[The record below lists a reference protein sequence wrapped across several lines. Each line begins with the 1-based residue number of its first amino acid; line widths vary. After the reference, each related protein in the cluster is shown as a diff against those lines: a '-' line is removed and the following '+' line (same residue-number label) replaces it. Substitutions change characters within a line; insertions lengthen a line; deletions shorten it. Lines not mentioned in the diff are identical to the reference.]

1 MRKFKILCVPPYEG
15 MRDLVE
21 NIAAR
26 RSDIE
31 LEVYNGIIEDGTDAV
46 LSHLNSNVD
55 AILSRGCTTEMIRR
69 NLSVLTYDIAPS
81 VYDILRIIRTANETG
96 EKYAV
101 VGYGSITQAAKM
113 LRSIIQY
120 DFRVCT
126 IHSNDECMEN
136 LNVLKNEGFKLIV
149 GDMTAVNC
157 ARNMDMQSLLI
168 TSGIESIESAID
180 STINILENYDSM
192 NQRIDLFTG
201 IISSSDF
208 ITVIFNSYGDLYYS
222 SSNDLPDEIMEV
234 LRSNSAGVIARGKS
248 SMIRNRSRS
257 VYTIHG
263 TRISTNGMDF
273 CAYRVMIDKKTE
285 MYDKYSLREVSAE
298 QGLTDVYPM
307 EYYLGN
313 DDISSTLLE
322 TCSRYSD
329 MKQPVMILGDRG
341 TGKERFAFYIYSHS
355 KLRNNSMIII
365 DAGLMDEKG
374 WKYLLENDYSPLN
387 TGGLTLYF
395 KRMELIPPVWQQR
408 LMIYMKESNIFN
420 TSRLMF
426 SYSIIDG
433 NEPTDDLYLY
443 LNENVNCLRMFLP
456 SLAERRV
463 EIPSLA
469 ALYTNVCNIEN
480 GTQVMGFTSDAM
492 LLLQNHHWDR
502 NVYQLFQTVQ
512 ELVLN
517 SEAAYISAESVK
529 RVLAK
534 KSYNKKSDG
543 LHPGINLD
551 RTLEEIERDIVHM
564 VYESE
569 NMNQSQTAKHLG
581 ISRSTVWR
589 LLK

>member
-26 RSDIE
+26 RSDIDI
-31 LEVYNGIIEDGTDAV
+31 EVYDGVIESGTDAV
-46 LSHLNSNVD
+46 LKSLDSNVD
-55 AILSRGCTTEMIRR
+55 AILSRGCTTEMIRKKI
-69 NLSVLTYDIAPS
+69 SVLTYDIAPS
-81 VYDILRIIRTANETG
+81 VYDILKIIRTANDTG

-101 VGYGSITQAAKM
+101 VGYSSITQVAKM

-126 IHSNDECMEN
+126 IHSTEECTEN
-136 LNVLKNEGFKLIV
+136 LNMLKSEGFNLIV
-149 GDMTAVNC
+149 GDMAAVNA
-157 ARNMDMQSLLI
+157 ARELDLQSLLI

-180 STINILENYDSM
+180 ATINILENYDAL
-192 NQRIDLFTG
+192 NRRIDLFTG
-201 IISSSDF
+201 VVADSDF
-208 ITVIFNSYGDLYYS
+208 TTIIYDSYGELYYS
-222 SSNDLPDEIMEV
+222 SSDELPAEIFTI
-234 LRSNSAGVIARGKS
+234 LKDNSAGVIARGKI
-248 SMIRNRSRS
+248 SMIRNRARS

-263 TRISTNGMDF
+263 SRISTNGMDF
-273 CAYRVMIDKKTE
+273 CAYRIKIDKKTD

-298 QGLTDVYPM
+298 QGLNDVYPL

-313 DDISSTLLE
+313 EDISSTLLE
-322 TCSRYSD
+322 TCNRYSAL
-329 MKQPVMILGDRG
+329 KQPIMMLGERG
-341 TGKERFAFYIYSHS
+341 TGKERFAFYMYEHS
-355 KLRNNSMIII
+355 KLRNSSMVII
-365 DAGLMDEKG
+365 DAGLIDEKG

-395 KRMELIPPVWQQR
+395 KRMELIPTVWQQR
-408 LMIYMKESNIFN
+408 LMIYMKESDIFN
-420 TSRLMF
+420 LSRLIF
-426 SYSIIDG
+426 SYSTVDG

-443 LNENVNCLRMFLP
+443 LNENVNCLRMVLP
-456 SLAERRV
+456 SLADRRS
-463 EIPSLA
+463 EIPTLTS
-469 ALYTNVCNIEN
+469 LYTNVCNIEN
-480 GTQVMGFTSDAM
+480 GTQVMGFTAEAM
-492 LLLQNHHWDR
+492 LLLQNHHWER
-502 NVYQLFQTVQ
+502 NVYQLFRTVQ

-517 SEAAYISAESVK
+517 SEAAYISAESVR

-534 KSYNKKSDG
+534 KSYKKNSMPQQ
-543 LHPGINLD
+543 LGINLD
-551 RTLEEIERDIVHM
+551 RTLDEIEKDIVQM

>member
-26 RSDIE
+26 RSDID
-31 LEVYNGIIEDGTDAV
+31 LEIYNGIIEDGTETVMNTLD
-46 LSHLNSNVD
+46 SNVD
-55 AILSRGCTTEMIRR
+55 AILSRGCTTEMIRKK
-69 NLSVLTYDIAPS
+69 LSILTYDIAPS

-101 VGYGSITQAAKM
+101 VGYNSITQAAKM

-126 IHSNDECMEN
+126 IHSKEECLDN
-136 LNVLKNEGFKLIV
+136 LTILKNEGFKLIV

-157 ARNMDMQSLLI
+157 ARNLDMQSLLI

-180 STINILENYDSM
+180 STVSVLENYDSM
-192 NQRIDLFTG
+192 NQRIDLFNG
-201 IISSSDF
+201 IIASSDF
-208 ITVIFNSYGDLYYS
+208 ITVIYNSYGELYYS
-222 SSNDLPDEIMEV
+222 SSDELPAEIMDV
-234 LRSNSAGVIARGKS
+234 LKNNSSVVIARGKT

-273 CAYRVMIDKKTE
+273 CAYKVVVDKKTD
-285 MYDKYSLREVSAE
+285 MYDKYSLREVSTE
-298 QGLTDVYPM
+298 QGLNDVYPL

-313 DDISSTLLE
+313 EDISTTLLE
-322 TCSRYSD
+322 TCDRYSA
-329 MKQPVMILGDRG
+329 MKQPVMMLGARG
-341 TGKERFAFYIYSHS
+341 TGKERFAYYIYSHS
-355 KLRNNSMIII
+355 ALHNSSMIIV

-395 KRMELIPPVWQQR
+395 KRMELIPSVWQQR
-408 LMIYMKESNIFN
+408 LVIYFKDSNIFN
-420 TSRLMF
+420 TNRLIF

-433 NEPTDDLYLY
+433 NEPNDDLYLY
-443 LNENVNCLRMFLP
+443 LNENVNCLRMMLP
-456 SLAERRV
+456 SLADRRV

-480 GTQVMGFTSDAM
+480 GTQVMGFTADAM
-492 LLLQNHHWDR
+492 LLLQNHHWER

-517 SEAAYISAESVK
+517 SEAAYISAESVR

-534 KSYNKKSDG
+534 KNYKKNDS

>member
-1 MRKFKILCVPPYEG
+1 MRRFKILCVPPYEG
-15 MRDLVE
+15 MRDLME

-26 RSDIE
+26 RSDID
-31 LEVYNGIIEDGTDAV
+31 LEIYNGIIESGTEAV
-46 LSHLNSNVD
+46 LESLDSHVD
-55 AILSRGCTTEMIRR
+55 AIISRGCTTEMIRK
-69 NLSVLTYDIAPS
+69 NFSILTYDIAPS
-81 VYDILRIIRTANETG
+81 VYDILKIIRTANQTG

-101 VGYGSITQAAKM
+101 VGYSSIVEVAKL

-126 IHSNDECMEN
+126 IHSTEECVEN
-136 LNVLKNEGFKLIV
+136 LNVFKNEGFKLIV

-157 ARNMDMQSLLI
+157 ARDLGLQSLLI
-168 TSGIESIESAID
+168 TSGIESIESSID
-180 STINILENYDSM
+180 ATISILKNYDEL

-201 IISSSDF
+201 IIAGDDCS
-208 ITVIFNSYGDLYYS
+208 TVIYDSFGELYYS
-222 SSNDLPDEIMEV
+222 SSNELPQEILEV
-234 LRSNSAGVIARGKS
+234 LKNNSAEVIARGKI
-248 SMIRNRSRS
+248 SMVRNRARS

-273 CAYRVMIDKKTE
+273 ASYRIKIDKKTD

-298 QGLTDVYPM
+298 SDIPDVYPL

-313 DDISSTLLE
+313 EEVSTSLLD
-322 TCSRYSD
+322 TCNRYSQ

-355 KLRNNSMIII
+355 LLRNSSMVII

-374 WKYLLENDYSPLN
+374 WKYLFENDYSPLN

-395 KRMELIPPVWQQR
+395 KRIELIPLAWQQR
-408 LMIYMKESNIFN
+408 FMIYMKESDIFK
-420 TSRLMF
+420 TSRLIF
-426 SYSIIDG
+426 SCSVYNGS
-433 NEPTDDLYLY
+433 EPDDILYLY
-443 LNENVNCLRMFLP
+443 INENTNCLRLTLP
-456 SLAERRV
+456 SLSERRT
-463 EIPSLA
+463 EIPTLVSL
-469 ALYTNVCNIEN
+469 YINVCNIEN
-480 GTQVMGFTSDAM
+480 GTRVMGFTPEAM
-492 LLLQNHHWDR
+492 LLLQNHHWER
-502 NVYQLFQTVQ
+502 NVYQLFRTVQ

-529 RVLAK
+529 RALAK
-534 KSYNKKSDG
+534 RSYRKSSDPM
-543 LHPGINLD
+543 PGINLD
-551 RTLEEIERDIVHM
+551 RSLEEIEKDIVHL

-569 NMNQSQTAKHLG
+569 NMNQSRTAKHLG

>member
-1 MRKFKILCVPPYEG
+1 MRKFRILCVPPYEG

-31 LEVYNGIIEDGTDAV
+31 LEVYNGIIDENSKDSALMG
-46 LSHLNSNVD
+46 LNKSVD

-69 NLSVLTYDIAPS
+69 NFSILTYDIAPS

-101 VGYGSITQAAKM
+101 VGYSSITQAAKM

-126 IHSNDECMEN
+126 IHSSEECIEN
-136 LNVLKNEGFKLIV
+136 LNVLKNQGFKLIV
-149 GDMTAVNC
+149 GDMMSVNC
-157 ARNMDMQSLLI
+157 ARDMDMQSLLI

-180 STINILENYDSM
+180 STVNILENYDAM

-201 IISSSDF
+201 IIAGSDF
-208 ITVIFNSYGDLYYS
+208 ITVIYNSYGELYYS
-222 SSNDLPDEIMEV
+222 SSDELPEEILEI
-234 LRSNSAGVIARGKS
+234 LKSNCTGVIARGRT
-248 SMIRNRSRS
+248 SMIRNRARS
-257 VYTIHG
+257 VYNIHG
-263 TRISTNGMDF
+263 SRISTNGMDF
-273 CAYRVMIDKKTE
+273 CAYRINVDRKVD

-298 QGLTDVYPM
+298 QGLTDVYPL

-313 DDISSTLLE
+313 EDISATLLE
-322 TCSRYSD
+322 TCNRYSE

-341 TGKERFAFYIYSHS
+341 TGKERFAFYIYSRS
-355 KLRNNSMIII
+355 RLRNSSMIII
-365 DAGLMDEKG
+365 DAGLLDEKG
-374 WKYLLENDYSPLN
+374 WKYLIENDYSPLN

-408 LMIYMKESNIFN
+408 LMIYFKESNIFTN
-420 TSRLMF
+420 SRLMF

-433 NEPTDDLYLY
+433 NEPSDDLYLY
-443 LNENVNCLRMFLP
+443 LNENVNCLRMMLP
-456 SLAERRV
+456 SLSERRS

-469 ALYTNVCNIEN
+469 SLYTNVCNIEN
-480 GTQVMGFTSDAM
+480 GTQVMGFTTDAM

-502 NVYQLFQTVQ
+502 NVYQLYQTVQ

-517 SEAAYISAESVK
+517 SEAAYISAESVR

-534 KSYNKKSDG
+534 KSYKRNDN